1 MAGNT
6 RDLSLALQ
14 GAEAGLRY
22 GEQVLAAYTAR
33 PTETGTLPCTVCQTG
48 TLPVAIYDPS
58 QFNWSSNAQTY
69 GNASL
74 NLAASPQYTTEV
86 VGFVPD
92 SLNSGQEVPDGR
104 VFYQLTSRSTG
115 ASGLANTVLQ
125 STYVRRF

>member
-1 MAGNT
+1 
-6 RDLSLALQ
+6 
-14 GAEAGLRY
+14 
-22 GEQVLAAYTAR
+22 
-33 PTETGTLPCTVCQTG
+33 
-48 TLPVAIYDPS
+48 
-58 QFNWSSNAQTY
+58 
-69 GNASL
+69 
-74 NLAASPQYTTEV
+74 V